1 MFLRFPD
8 DFCNDFLKQNP
19 MKDCIIYVK
28 KEEHHLIGNVNIGLS
43 HLVEVKIISPYA
55 GLTLCASSLDQEEW
69 NEDQQKE
76 NAERLLFDCFKIS
89 QLMENKKQLIKSDF
103 HQFLHN
109 LNTFNNHKS
118 EDYARNRDELMRVF
132 LRTHFSELCGNDSM
146 QDDYG
151 TQIFIFLNTYFA
163 LNGKCVE
170 LNLSS
175 LMQNQPEPPPF
186 ASLENLLKE
195 YLTKSEEQRI
205 ELLAQHIINNQKSK
219 YSWFLSQEFLIN
231 N

>member
-1 MFLRFPD
+1 
-8 DFCNDFLKQNP
+8 
-19 MKDCIIYVK
+19 MKDSIIYVK

-43 HLVEVKIISPYA
+43 HFVEVKIISPYE
-55 GLTLCASSLDQEEW
+55 GLTLCASPLDQEEW
-69 NEDQQKE
+69 SEEQQKE
-76 NAERLLFDCFKIS
+76 NAEKILFDCFKIS
-89 QLMENKKQLIKSDF
+89 GLMEDKKQFIKSDF
-103 HQFLHN
+103 QQLLHN
-109 LNTFNNHKS
+109 LDTFNNLKS
-118 EDYARNRDELMRVF
+118 EDYVRNRDELMRVF
-132 LRTHFSELCGNDSM
+132 LRTHFSELCGNELL

-163 LNGKCVE
+163 LNGKCAE

-175 LMQNQPEPPPF
+175 LMRNQPEPPPF

-195 YLTKSEEQRI
+195 YLTKSDEQRI